1 MNQILNQDEIDALL
15 NYKENDFNDRDSVDP
30 SIPQEFD
37 ITNQEK
43 SIQGKIISL
52 GIINEKFARSVR
64 NSLYQFLKKPVDIS
78 IAKIKIIRFNEY
90 IKSLPC
96 PSSINLFKMNPLKGT
111 SMFIFNARLIYCFV
125 DSYFGGEGRTQ
136 FKSEIKE
143 FTPTELRIIK
153 LLLDNFY
160 KDLKDAWSSF
170 IDIQFDTKHTESDP
184 SMINHF
190 NDDDIFIVS
199 KFRIELEGGGGEFDI
214 CLPYAMIEPIT
225 ELFDAGLDSVGD
237 KGNEKWEQLLK
248 SHLQEVKIEINCV
261 LAKKRIQLRDIM
273 KFKDG
278 DIINIEIPED
288 ITIKAGDRSL
298 FTGSFGTHEA
308 KYAVKI
314 NEKVKRS

>member
-15 NYKENDFNDRDSVDP
+15 NYKENDFNDKDSVDP

-52 GIINEKFARSVR
+52 GIINEKFSRSVR

-78 IAKIKIIRFNEY
+78 IAKIKITRFNEY

-111 SMFIFNARLIYCFV
+111 SMFIFNARLIYSFV

-136 FKSEIKE
+136 FKSDIKE

-170 IDIQFDTKHTESDP
+170 IDIQFETKHTESDP

-190 NDDDIFIVS
+190 NDDDIFIIS
-199 KFRIELEGGGGEFDI
+199 KFRVELEGSGGEFDI
-214 CLPYAMIEPIT
+214 CLPYSMIEPIT
-225 ELFDAGLDSVGD
+225 ELFDVGLDSVND
-237 KGNEKWEQLLK
+237 KANEKWESLLR
-248 SHLQEVKIEINCV
+248 SHLQEVKIDINCV
-261 LAKKRIQLRDIM
+261 LAKKRILLREIM

-288 ITIKAGDRSL
+288 ITVKAGDRAIFSA
-298 FTGSFGTHEA
+298 SFGTYET
-308 KYAVKI
+308 KYAIKV
-314 NEKVKRS
+314 NEKIKRS

>member
-1 MNQILNQDEIDALL
+1 MNQILNQEEIDALL
-15 NYKENDFNDRDSVDP
+15 NFKENDFHDSNSVDP

-78 IAKIKIIRFNEY
+78 ISKIKIIQFHEY

-111 SMFIFNARLIYCFV
+111 SLFIFNSRLIYSFV
-125 DSYFGGEGRTQ
+125 DCYFGGEGRTQ
-136 FKSEIKE
+136 FKSDFKE

-153 LLLDNFY
+153 LLLEHFY

-170 IDIQFDTKHTESDP
+170 IDIQFETKQTECDP
-184 SMINHF
+184 SLVNSF
-190 NDDDIFIVS
+190 NDDDIFIIS
-199 KFRIELEGGGGEFDI
+199 KFRIELDGGGGEFDI
-214 CLPYAMIEPIT
+214 CLPYSMLEPIK
-225 ELFDAGLDSVGD
+225 ELFDAGLMNDND
-237 KGNEKWEQLLK
+237 KSNEKWEKSLKEHLLD
-248 SHLQEVKIEINCV
+248 VKVDINCV
-261 LAKKRIQLRDIM
+261 LAKKRILLKDIM

-278 DIINIEIPED
+278 DIINIDIPEE
-288 ITIKAGDRSL
+288 IIIKSDERSL
-298 FTGSFGTHEA
+298 FSGSFGTFDS
-308 KYAVKI
+308 KYAIRIIEKI
-314 NEKVKRS
+314 KKS